1 VSDPGFEPRTFG
13 DEVKLSPPLGQKNLN
28 DFCRSR
34 KIYKREK
41 PCDVS
46 AFFQLIEHG
55 DSDYVISKSALEVCE
70 YTKQSE

>member
-1 VSDPGFEPRTFG
+1 VYESVSVVSGSFGNVSDPGFEPG
-13 DEVKLSPPLGQKNLN
+13 DEVKHTVLGQKNLN

-46 AFFQLIEHG
+46 AFLQGSHIETPIT
-55 DSDYVISKSALEVCE
+55 S
-70 YTKQSE
+70 

>member
-1 VSDPGFEPRTFG
+1 VSDPGFEPRTSG
-13 DEVKLSPPLGQKNLN
+13 DEVKHSPPLGQKNLN

-46 AFFQLIEHG
+46 AFFQGLNMETP
-55 DSDYVISKSALEVCE
+55 SKSALEVCE